1 MAVYVDDLV
10 EYDPAQIKPGARQH
24 GKLWCH
30 LTADSDDELHAFAL
44 KIGLQRWM
52 FQDAKRQALHH
63 YDLVPGKRARAVKLG
78 AIEVKAGEHFA
89 ARLMAEVGG

>member
-24 GKLWCH
+24 GRLWCH
-30 LTADSDDELHAFAL
+30 LTADSDDELHAFAARL
-44 KIGLQRWM
+44 GMQRWW
-52 FQDAKRQALHH
+52 FQDAKRQALRH
-63 YDLVPGKRARAVKLG
+63 YDLVPGKRAKAVKLG